1 VSRAVALMEMRPEP
15 VMRRFF
21 RSATAL
27 VTASAIALTAILPQ
41 RPALAQTNGDA
52 PVAGTLSPSECR
64 QLDDENV
71 RTAIRSITEQR
82 LKAELSGL
90 NYAAL
95 VQQQW
100 TETGMDGRI
109 DEQIDLAIEEV
120 RADTDWFDRAY
131 STISKSQAREFA
143 VAVAEKTYNSE
154 AFRNAMSELTG
165 AIGEDIGGR
174 LETAAAAASGPAVS
188 CMRLAL
194 EARYGG
200 AIAQSFV
207 QQTEQ
212 TLDLAA
218 QSGTPAIS
226 TGDLVFQGSEAI
238 GGLLLV
244 MTRRMIARM
253 VAQMGRRLAGAIAT
267 RIVSSFTGV
276 IGLALIVKD
285 LIDAG
290 EGVFPLI
297 EERMKSDESKQL
309 IKTEIAESISG
320 FVNENIESISQ
331 ETAANMFAMWQA
343 FQDRYDLLLSLA
355 DQNAAFKNFL
365 RERQAN
371 ELARLGEIAELIVQ
385 QEGEPAVFQ
394 RLEDSTL
401 KTALDTL
408 TLDGVEIAR
417 QTRSLDTAIAWSK
430 LAGDR
435 IDEVLRFDV
444 YSRIRPEQISQ
455 AELNRLLSV
464 DDSTAVYRLAA
475 LPSVARERLLSLSPA
490 KVRSLATRLNE
501 EELAALARYETE
513 LPGKSAR
520 ALLDSVSENPRRME
534 KLARPGLQDAV
545 LASADEDAAIDMLL
559 NPGGYFSLF
568 GMVDNFG
575 KVRAGQ
581 VEPRVFVEAY
591 TWTLAV
597 AALALLIFIILVAR
611 LIRGRRTTIVLKDQ
625 HGKEI
630 GRTKQ

>member
-1 VSRAVALMEMRPEP
+1 
-15 VMRRFF
+15 MRRLL

-27 VTASAIALTAILPQ
+27 ITAFAIVLTAVLPL
-41 RPALAQTNGDA
+41 RPAAAQTTAGA
-52 PVAGTLSPSECR
+52 PVARTPSPAECR

-71 RTAIRSITEQR
+71 RAAIRSITEQR

-100 TETGMDGRI
+100 TGTGMDARI
-109 DEQIDLAIEEV
+109 DEQIDIAIQEV
-120 RADTDWFDRAY
+120 RAETDWFDRAY
-131 STISKSQAREFA
+131 STISRGQAEEFA
-143 VAVAEKTYNSE
+143 VAVAENTYNSE
-154 AFRNAMSELTG
+154 AFRNAMAGLTT

-200 AIAQSFV
+200 AIAQTFV
-207 QQTEQ
+207 QQTESS
-212 TLDLAA
+212 LDVAA
-218 QSGTPAIS
+218 QSGTPAITTS
-226 TGDLVFQGSEAI
+226 DLVFESSEAI

-267 RIVSSFTGV
+267 RIVSSFTGL

-320 FVNENIESISQ
+320 FVNENIETISQ
-331 ETAANMFAMWQA
+331 ETAANMFAMWQN
-343 FQDRYDLLLSLA
+343 FQDRYDMLLSLA
-355 DQNAAFKNFL
+355 DQSAVFKDFL
-365 RERQAN
+365 RARDAG
-371 ELARLGEIAELIVQ
+371 ELARLGEIVELIVR
-385 QEGEPAVFQ
+385 QEGEPAVFE
-394 RLEDSTL
+394 RLEGGSL

-417 QTRSLDTAIAWSK
+417 QARSLDTAIAWSE
-430 LAGDR
+430 LAGSR

-455 AELNRLLSV
+455 TELNRLLSV

-475 LPSVARERLLSLSPA
+475 LPSKARERLLSLPPA
-490 KVRSLATRLNE
+490 QVRGLATRLDE

-513 LPGKSAR
+513 LSARSAR
-520 ALLDSVSENPRRME
+520 ALLDAVSANPGRMAV
-534 KLARPGLQDAV
+534 LARPGLQDAV
-545 LASADEDAAIDMLL
+545 LASADQDAAIDMLL

-568 GMVDNFG
+568 GMVNDFG
-575 KVRAGQ
+575 KVRAGG

-591 TWTLAV
+591 SWTLAV
-597 AALALLIFIILVAR
+597 AALTLLIFIILVAR
-611 LIRGRRTTIVLKDQ
+611 LIRGRRMTIILKDQ
-625 HGKEI
+625 HGREI